1 MKMEKDNSVQAVKRA
16 LKIIELLGRCR
27 EEWGVTDIGRELGLH
42 KSTIY
47 RLLSTMSEEGF
58 IEQTPSGKYQL
69 GIKILEIGGR
79 MLNNIEIRK
88 VAMPYLLDLSKR
100 AGETVHLVVLHQGE
114 GIYVD
119 KVEAENVIRMHSTI
133 GARVKL
139 HCSGVGKC
147 ILAYLPPEET
157 QEIIK
162 KHGLVKITDNTITS
176 VEALMAELAKVKEKG
191 YALDDEENEYGIRC
205 VAGPI
210 LDYRERP
217 VAAISVSGPIM
228 RMTMEKVEEISAQV
242 VKTALLI
249 SKRMGYITDKI

>member
-1 MKMEKDNSVQAVKRA
+1 LKIEKDNSVQAVKRA
-16 LKIIELLGRCR
+16 LKIIELLGRSR

-58 IEQTPSGKYQL
+58 IEQNASGKYQL
-69 GIKILEIGGR
+69 GTKMLEIGGR

-88 VAMPYLLDLSKR
+88 VAMPFLLELSKYV
-100 AGETVHLVVLHQGE
+100 GETVHLVVLHDGE

-139 HCSGVGKC
+139 HCSGVGKS
-147 ILAYLPPEET
+147 ILAHLPPQEV
-157 QEIIK
+157 QEIIR
-162 KHGLVKITDNTITS
+162 KHGLTKITDNTIITY
-176 VEALMAELAKVKEKG
+176 EALMADLANVRKLG
-191 YALDDEENEYGIRC
+191 YALDNEENEYGIRC

-210 LDYRERP
+210 LDYRQRP
-217 VAAISVSGPIM
+217 VAALSVSGPTM
-228 RMTMEKVEEISAQV
+228 RMTLEKVEEIGAQV

-249 SKRMGYITDKI
+249 SKRMGYIADKF